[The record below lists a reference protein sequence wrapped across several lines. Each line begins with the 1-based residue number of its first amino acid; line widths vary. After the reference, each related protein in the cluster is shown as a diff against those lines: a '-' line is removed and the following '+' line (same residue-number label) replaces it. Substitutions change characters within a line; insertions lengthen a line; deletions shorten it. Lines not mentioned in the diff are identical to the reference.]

1 MSKKDRLYLF
11 DTTLR
16 DGNQS
21 QGIDFNVQDKHAIAV
36 ALDGLGIDYVEAG
49 WPGANP
55 TDTEFFT
62 APPALSHA
70 TLTAFGMT
78 RRPGRTVNDDASL
91 MNVLAAETGAVC
103 LVGKTWDYHVEVAL
117 GTTLTEAVDLISDSI
132 AHAAKTREAM
142 FDAEHFFDGYKSN
155 QDFTLQCVKAAADA
169 GARWVVLC
177 DTNGGT
183 LPHEI
188 ERIVGEVA
196 KIIPGDHLG
205 IHAQNDTENA
215 VANSLAAV
223 RAGVRQVQGTLN
235 GIGERCGNANLV
247 SLIPTFILKPE
258 FADHLVTDISDDG
271 LQSLTTVSRLL
282 DERLNR
288 APNAHAPY
296 VGGAAFAHKGG
307 LHGSAVAKDPRTYE
321 HVPPDAVGNVRHV
334 LVSDQ
339 AGRANVVVKLKESGI
354 EISADDP
361 RLATL
366 ISDMKQREHLG
377 YAYDGA
383 EASFE
388 LMALRALGA
397 LPEYFRVESFRVIV
411 ERRYNAKGELITTSD
426 ATVKSVVDGEVFMSV
441 GEGNGPVNALDD
453 ALRKDLG
460 KYSAFLEDLELVDF
474 KVRILSQGTGAVT
487 RVMVESLDGAGKRW
501 TTVGVSANII
511 DASFQALYDAIVYK
525 LFRAEAPAASAQPSE

>member
-1 MSKKDRLYLF
+1 MKRERLYLF

-21 QGIDFNVQDKHAIAV
+21 QGVDFNVKDKRAIAL
-36 ALDGLGIDYVEAG
+36 ALDGLRVDYVEAG
-49 WPGANP
+49 WPGANL
-55 TDTEFFT
+55 TDTAFF
-62 APPALSHA
+62 AKPPNLAHA

-78 RRPGRTVNDDASL
+78 RRPGVKVADDPGLTTVLEAG
-91 MNVLAAETGAVC
+91 AGAVC

-117 GTTLTEAVDLISDSI
+117 KTTLTEAVDVIAESI
-132 AHAAKTREAM
+132 GAAAEQGEAM
-142 FDAEHFFDGYKSN
+142 FDAEHFFDGYKAN
-155 QDFTLQCVKAAADA
+155 PEFALDCVKAAADA

-188 ERIVGEVA
+188 ERIAAAVAEV
-196 KIIPGDHLG
+196 IPGENLG
-205 IHAQNDTENA
+205 IHAQNDTDNA

-258 FADHLVTDISDDG
+258 FAEGVTTNISAEG
-271 LQSLTTVSRLL
+271 LQNLTAVSRTL

-296 VGGAAFAHKGG
+296 VGDAAFAHKGG

-321 HVPPDAVGNVRHV
+321 HVPPEAVGNARHV

-339 AGRANVVVKLKESGI
+339 AGRANVLAQLKDFDL
-354 EISADDP
+354 EIAADDP
-361 RLATL
+361 RLTAL
-366 ISDMKQREHLG
+366 IADMKEREHLG

-383 EASFE
+383 EASFR
-388 LMALRALGA
+388 LMALRAFGA
-397 LPEYFRVESFRVIV
+397 LPEYFHVASFRVIV
-411 ERRYNAKGELITTSD
+411 ERRHNAKGELVTTSD
-426 ATVKSVVDGEVFMSV
+426 ATVKSVVDGETLMSV

-460 KYSAFLEDLELVDF
+460 KYSAFLDDLELVDF
-474 KVRILSQGTGAVT
+474 KVRILTQGTAAVT
-487 RVMVESLDGAGKRW
+487 RVMVESRDGAGERW
-501 TTVGVSANII
+501 NTVGVSANII

-525 LFRAEAPAASAQPSE
+525 LYWAGAPAPIAKAAE